1 VGWNLIGQKAT
12 AQSEDRRRWSEA
24 NDKPKPNIALP
35 IVSETSNQSSH
46 CDHSQRYALSGMLLD
61 IQEQDHAWNQYRAAT
76 DTQHSTHSS
85 CHQPY
90 AHPGCYRHRQTTFNS
105 APAR

>member
-12 AQSEDRRRWSEA
+12 AQGEESRRWSEA
-24 NDKPKPNIALP
+24 KDNPKPNIALP

-46 CDHSQRYALSGMLLD
+46 RDHSQRYALSGMLLD
-61 IQEQDHAWNQYRAAT
+61 TQEQYHARNQDRAAT

-90 AHPGCYRHRQTTFNS
+90 AHPGC
-105 APAR
+105 